1 MGRVSGDSFDAALR
15 SRSPNSRPR
24 PASSHAGGDRS
35 RSPSASLR
43 GSASRSPRRSK
54 DRGLDPGM
62 RGSNESMSGAIGT
75 LSSSHSQMKLVVSQE
90 TAILKPHNFDFGYA
104 SAGVAD
110 WHYEVKP

>member
-1 MGRVSGDSFDAALR
+1 
-15 SRSPNSRPR
+15 
-24 PASSHAGGDRS
+24 
-35 RSPSASLR
+35 
-43 GSASRSPRRSK
+43 
-54 DRGLDPGM
+54 M